1 MRFWKHVPNSLRNK
15 NLEKHIPYLLEK
27 MVFLAFKTL
36 RVQGKNTFLSTLN
49 VIILQTVK
57 NECVR
62 FGGHVDIEVN
72 LALNRG
78 CFEAVLMKYT
88 HRTLGVKYAQE
99 YLDLEIR
106 RPK

>member
-1 MRFWKHVPNSLRNK
+1 
-15 NLEKHIPYLLEK
+15 
-27 MVFLAFKTL
+27 
-36 RVQGKNTFLSTLN
+36 VQGKNTFLSTLN